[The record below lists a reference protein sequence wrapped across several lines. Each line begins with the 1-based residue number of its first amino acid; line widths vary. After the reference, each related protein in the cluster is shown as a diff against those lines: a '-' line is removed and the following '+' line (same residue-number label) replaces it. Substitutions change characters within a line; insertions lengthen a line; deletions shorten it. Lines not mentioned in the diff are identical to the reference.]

1 MALDRELE
9 AVALAANAPEAAG
22 AETVDP
28 GSIGHPLNMME
39 TLGLRTGELHAAL
52 AIDTDDPAFTVE
64 PVTAEDLEA
73 WVTDAEEQSTAAFDG
88 LARARTSATGD
99 AGRSEEHTSELQ
111 SLMRISNAV
120 FCLKKKKNTKHQPS

>member
-1 MALDRELE
+1 
-9 AVALAANAPEAAG
+9 
-22 AETVDP
+22 
-28 GSIGHPLNMME
+28 MME

-99 AGRSEEHTSELQ
+99 AGELIDA
-111 SLMRISNAV
+111 LLDRRDPALRAVRIDPRGLEGSGKSRLLDRKSTRMKSSHSCADRM
-120 FCLKKKKNTKHQPS
+120 PSSAL